1 MSRRKFLNI
10 FQLLGGFRQIQ
21 KLILMINQ
29 KLADQKVR
37 KQVEGFGVNFNDA
50 PFVPFSFVGTSDTDY
65 RWL

>member
-10 FQLLGGFRQIQ
+10 FQLLAGFRQIQ
-21 KLILMINQ
+21 KLILMISQ

-65 RWL
+65 R